1 MLFCIS
7 MIHDIITCPDED
19 DPHAH
24 ELDDLDPE
32 HEGGL
37 GHGVLPVVR
46 EVPRGKVGALLE
58 DLACHRECHDGN
70 FPRSVKLWKV
80 EGQFNIRNEDRVQC
94 KYNTK

>member
-1 MLFCIS
+1 MSSFFL
-7 MIHDIITCPDED
+7 TCLHKD
-19 DPHAH
+19 DLHAQ
-24 ELDDLDPE
+24 ELDDLNSED
-32 HEGGL
+32 EGGL
-37 GHGVLPVVR
+37 GDGVLSIFR
-46 EVPRGKVGALLE
+46 IVPRGKVGALLE